1 MQRTLILFL
10 LEGVLGYVVQHFAFV
25 IGMHGVAKHKIA
37 WWRVIFVSVSCAT
50 VLYLI
55 RKLPMLQFGVH
66 TMLNCLVTNA
76 MCILICKMD
85 VRKSVLGSVIM
96 MILILLS
103 DLVNFGVAS
112 TYMDVSEI
120 STFLQD
126 PINKAFSALPGNF
139 TVLLVGSIMYKVRM
153 RKVRGTDAQN

>member
-10 LEGVLGYVVQHFAFV
+10 LEGILGYVVQHFAFV
-25 IGMHGVAKHKIA
+25 IGMHGVARHKIV
-37 WWRVIFVSVSCAT
+37 WRRVILVSVVCAA
-50 VLYLI
+50 VLYMI

-76 MCILICKMD
+76 MCILVCKMD

-112 TYMDVSEI
+112 MIMDVSEI
-120 STFLQD
+120 STFLQN
-126 PINKAFSALPGNF
+126 PVNKAFSALPGNF
-139 TVLLVGSIMYKVRM
+139 TVLLVAVILYTTRM
-153 RKVRGTDAQN
+153 RKVRKANAQI

>member
-10 LEGVLGYVVQHFAFV
+10 LEGILGYVVQHFAIV
-25 IGMHGVAKHKIA
+25 IGMHGVAKHKIV
-37 WWRVIFVSVSCAT
+37 WHRVILVSAVCAT
-50 VLYLI
+50 VLYMI

-66 TMLNCLVTNA
+66 TMLICLVTNA
-76 MCILICKMD
+76 LCILVCKMD

-112 TYMDVSEI
+112 MVMDVSEI
-120 STFLQD
+120 STFLKD
-126 PINKAFSALPGNF
+126 PVNKAFSALPGNF
-139 TVLLVGSIMYKVRM
+139 TVLLVASLIYKLRM
-153 RKVRGTDAQN
+153 RKAKAA

>member
-1 MQRTLILFL
+1 MQRAIILFL
-10 LEGVLGYVVQHFAFV
+10 LEGILGYVIQHFAFV
-25 IGMHGVAKHKIA
+25 IGMHGVARHRIV
-37 WWRVIFVSVSCAT
+37 WRRVILVSVVCAT
-50 VLYLI
+50 VLYVI

-76 MCILICKMD
+76 MCILVCKMD
-85 VRKSVLGSVIM
+85 VRKSVMGSVIM

-103 DLVNFGVAS
+103 DLVNFGAAS
-112 TYMDVSEI
+112 LYMDISQI

-139 TVLLVGSIMYKVRM
+139 TVLLVATIMYRVRM
-153 RKVRGTDAQN
+153 RKVRKVNAQV